1 MFSLRLAGSS
11 GQQEVLV
18 HTHTLRDGGLL
29 VQLDGTSHVVYA
41 EEETAG
47 TRLLVDG
54 RTCLL
59 QVRLR
64 QETLHSSAASYGG
77 CTVVPSICCPASQS
91 QGMHIQLP
99 GRPTQQPLAWPK
111 ST

>member
-1 MFSLRLAGSS
+1 MALQVRVTRRGPGIFSLRAAGSS
-11 GQQEVLV
+11 ARQEVLV

-47 TRLLVDG
+47 TRLLIDG

-59 QVRLR
+59 QV
-64 QETLHSSAASYGG
+64 G
-77 CTVVPSICCPASQS
+77 
-91 QGMHIQLP
+91 
-99 GRPTQQPLAWPK
+99 PLAALAPVGLPQACALL
-111 ST
+111 SRLV